1 MKVKQRNID
10 AFKRVLPIV
19 FLFSIVLLGSCHSPS
34 KTEFIEFPVS
44 KTLTLEEF
52 DVSDMLAIP
61 GEITIY
67 KDMVV
72 VWNQETDWFFK
83 IYSLENFDYLGSLI
97 RRGRGPEEEIEI
109 SPFIKTIGEDT
120 ILYQGS
126 STVNKARILKLQ
138 EDLYLEVLEEYTLPD
153 EMYDDT
159 DIFMVNNNLYASYG
173 MRHFTR
179 DFQGFSPQTGK
190 LFEGGDMLPLNKPQ
204 FFSPDELFVLTKHT
218 TVKPDNK
225 YLATAYALLPVIR
238 IYDAESGQL
247 YSEMYMADASK
258 NKQILTNDSP
268 IKEGLINYY
277 FRIKS
282 TNEFIY
288 ALYSGKLAG
297 LPEFSEIHIW
307 DWEGNPILHLEL
319 EKPFISFD
327 VTADNRFIVASS
339 LFETDKLFRAEIPWD

>member
-1 MKVKQRNID
+1 MKSL
-10 AFKRVLPIV
+10 FFFTLIV
-19 FLFSIVLLGSCHSPS
+19 SLLTLGSCQSPP
-34 KTEFIEFPVS
+34 KTEINEFPVS
-44 KTLTLEEF
+44 KTLAIEEF

-61 GEITIY
+61 YEITIY

-109 SPFIKTIGEDT
+109 APFIRTIGEDT

-126 STVNKARILKLQ
+126 GAVKKARILKLQ
-138 EDLYLEVLEEYTLPD
+138 EGLYLEVLEEYTLPA

-159 DIFMVNNNLYASYG
+159 DIFYVNDKLYASYG

-190 LFEGGDMLPLNKPQ
+190 LFEWGELIPLNKPQ
-204 FFSPDELFVLTKHT
+204 SSSPNELFVFTKHT

-288 ALYSGKLAG
+288 ALYSGKHPSG

-307 DWEGNPILHLEL
+307 DWDGIPILHLEL

-327 VTADNRFIVASS
+327 VTADNRFIVAGS
-339 LFETDKLFRAEIPWD
+339 LFETNKLFRAEIPWD